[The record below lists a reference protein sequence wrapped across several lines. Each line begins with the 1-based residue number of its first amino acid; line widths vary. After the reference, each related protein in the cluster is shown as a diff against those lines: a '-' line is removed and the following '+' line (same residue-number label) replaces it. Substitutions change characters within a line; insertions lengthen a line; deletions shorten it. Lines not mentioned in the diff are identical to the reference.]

1 MKRFAEIDSAM
12 TVKMVRASED
22 YACCPNS
29 RCKSF
34 GVVETRCCA
43 KDFECT
49 DCGTKWRMPG
59 QDALMSTTNVLW
71 RWVISLVEKL
81 YNSNTYSDIYKVMFA
96 QMCPSCKVMIVRSEG
111 CKFMECGKCRF
122 QFCWNCL
129 EEFYTEQHMYYS
141 TCPLRIV
148 MIYAMLALPFI
159 VFMIKF
165 IYTFTTVS

>member
-1 MKRFAEIDSAM
+1 M
-12 TVKMVRASED
+12 
-22 YACCPNS
+22 
-29 RCKSF
+29 
-34 GVVETRCCA
+34 
-43 KDFECT
+43 
-49 DCGTKWRMPG
+49 
-59 QDALMSTTNVLW
+59 
-71 RWVISLVEKL
+71 VEKL

-148 MIYAMLALPFI
+148 MIYAMIALACIAFT
-159 VFMIKF
+159 VKFM
-165 IYTFTTVS
+165 YTFTIVSQYLSGIFGTGLCQLMNFSLAILIVAAIKKGFEFRQSRSNLDRNAAGLLLLSFTILFFTFTISFNKWLPNLEI